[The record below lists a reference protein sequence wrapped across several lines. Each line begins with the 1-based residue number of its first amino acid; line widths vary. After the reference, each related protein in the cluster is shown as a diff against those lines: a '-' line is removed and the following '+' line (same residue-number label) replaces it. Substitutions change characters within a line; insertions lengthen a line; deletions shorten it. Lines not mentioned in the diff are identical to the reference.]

1 MHKND
6 GPEKGE
12 RIKKKK
18 LIDTYNGMVIHRGK
32 GGWEESEEGTGRINS
47 DGRRLDF
54 GGLTHNTIYR

>member
-18 LIDTYNGMVIHRGK
+18 LIDTYNSMVVTGGK
-32 GGWEESEEGTGRINS
+32 VAGVVVKDKGGRING
-47 DGRRLDF
+47 GRR
-54 GGLTHNTIYR
+54 